1 MKRLK
6 SKKSQDRIYKPVR
19 NISIVSTTGMLKR
32 ELIQEIYEYY
42 EDLGCNIYIC
52 KSCFVPRRLTV
63 ADDKFRASELMKE
76 VKSKTCDAII
86 FARGGE
92 YSERLLPYLD
102 KSIIKKHPKL
112 IIGFSDLTSILSL
125 FVENSKSRV
134 FHGPM
139 ATDIIY
145 SPLKTTKLL
154 KSILRGK
161 TPDLNLPRV
170 TVLNDGEAE
179 GILKG
184 GCISVLANL
193 LETDYCPSFSQSIL
207 FIEDIN
213 ESKRALRRIFQQFKT
228 ARKLMSIQ
236 AVIFGE
242 MYNCGRTH
250 KSFWEDFK
258 LSIFEFFFKYQIP
271 IGYNL
276 LSGHGRNEFY
286 LPFGRKVKLS
296 LKHKHSSLKIL

>member
-1 MKRLK
+1 MRQLK
-6 SKKSQDRIYKPVR
+6 SKHNKKNTYKPVR
-19 NISIVSTTGMLKR
+19 NISIVSTTGILKR

-42 EDLGCNIYIC
+42 EDLGCNIHIC
-52 KSCFVPRRLTV
+52 KSCFIQRRLTI
-63 ADDKFRASELMKE
+63 ADDKFRASELLRE
-76 VKSKTCDAII
+76 VKDKKCDAII

-102 KSIIKKHPKL
+102 KTLIKQNPKL
-112 IIGFSDLTSILSL
+112 IIGFSDLTSILSF

-145 SPLKTTKLL
+145 SSHKTTKIL

-161 TPDLNLPRV
+161 IPDINLPKV
-170 TVLNDGEAE
+170 AVLYDGEAE

-193 LETDYCPSFSQSIL
+193 LDTGFCPSFSQTIL

-258 LSIFEFFFKYQIP
+258 LTIFEYFFKYQIP

-276 LSGHGRNEFY
+276 LSGHGKNEYY
-286 LPFGRKVKLS
+286 LPLGKKVRLS